1 MNTPNLDKVRNEPY
15 PNDLQLA
22 VMFYGDEQTCTDEEL
37 QDAEK
42 AAEIFAAM
50 QARIEKLEAVRKAAQ
65 SHMDFHGKPKGISKT
80 NDDLLDA
87 LAECDE

>member
-1 MNTPNLDKVRNEPY
+1 MNLKYTKLVIERSRFAAGQYDINLANE
-15 PNDLQLA
+15 
-22 VMFYGDEQTCTDEEL
+22 
-37 QDAEK
+37 AER
-42 AAEIFAAM
+42 EVAAM
-50 QARIEKLEAVRKAAQ
+50 QAWIDTLEAVRKAAQ

>member
-1 MNTPNLDKVRNEPY
+1 MSINITEIDASLTLQNMSNEEKQSIVTL
-15 PNDLQLA
+15 N
-22 VMFYGDEQTCTDEEL
+22 EISIEETN
-37 QDAEK
+37 
-42 AAEIFAAM
+42 AAM